1 MITTNL
7 TFAEWSS
14 VFGDAKMTTALL
26 DRLTHHCHII
36 ETGNDSYRF
45 RHSTHEARGRIKTR
59 EQTRKAAVAQVS
71 EATEEGASPDGSGI
85 PITGSRKGGPTEAST
100 L

>member
-1 MITTNL
+1 
-7 TFAEWSS
+7 

-36 ETGNDSYRF
+36 ETGNESYRF
-45 RHSTHEARGRIKTR
+45 RHSTHEAKGRIKAR
-59 EQTRKAAVAQVS
+59 EQTRKAAAAQVS
-71 EATEEGASPDGSGI
+71 ETAEERASPDGSAI
-85 PITGSRKGGPTEAST
+85 PITSSKKGGPTEAST